1 MQSVKSFTLSKSSIF
16 LLFFWWSTISKFITW
31 SQSQSSWHSWAQEM
45 SLLRELL
52 NAFFLIPMILISIVT
67 LIKREGI
74 LRWYHVV
81 AVIQF
86 HLTDFTSSDFDSD
99 FDFQLD
105 SWTALDIPGLPYEK
119 RLRIGEKIFIDFHMK
134 SPLVHLFVA
143 NAH

>member
-1 MQSVKSFTLSKSSIF
+1 MDFTL
-16 LLFFWWSTISKFITW
+16 ISWRK
-31 SQSQSSWHSWAQEM
+31 
-45 SLLRELL
+45 
-52 NAFFLIPMILISIVT
+52 
-67 LIKREGI
+67 G
-74 LRWYHVV
+74 VV

-86 HLTDFTSSDFDSD
+86 HFTDFTSSNFDSD

-143 NAH
+143 SAHWPSAKNMLREQSSKISVSKSLISKFI